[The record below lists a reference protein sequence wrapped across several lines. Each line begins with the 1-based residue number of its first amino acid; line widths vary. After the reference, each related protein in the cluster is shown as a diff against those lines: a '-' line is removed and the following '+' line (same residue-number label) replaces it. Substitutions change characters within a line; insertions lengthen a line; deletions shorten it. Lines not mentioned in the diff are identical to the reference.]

1 MQSQQKRKDI
11 HEAGLAARKAEV
23 RKREG
28 QTFAQKVAQRRRM
41 ALRRQREVVAAEAAP
56 DAEASPAVLQNGQPA
71 VDVLMDNAEAALAVM
86 QNGQPAVDDLM
97 DNE

>member
-1 MQSQQKRKDI
+1 VQSQQKRKDI
-11 HEAGLAARKAEV
+11 HEDAVAARKAEL

-28 QTFAQKVAQRRRM
+28 QTFAQKVTQRRRM
-41 ALRRQREVVAAEAAP
+41 ALRRQRVRAAAEAAP
-56 DAEASPAVLQNGQPA
+56 TAEAAPAVLQNGQPA

>member
-1 MQSQQKRKDI
+1 VQSQQKRKDI

-41 ALRRQREVVAAEAAP
+41 ALRRQREVAEAAS
-56 DAEASPAVLQNGQPA
+56 AVLAVLQNGQPA
-71 VDVLMDNAEAALAVM
+71 VDVLMNNAEAALAVM

>member
-1 MQSQQKRKDI
+1 MKLVWR
-11 HEAGLAARKAEV
+11 LAKQRSANVKAR
-23 RKREG
+23 RSP
-28 QTFAQKVAQRRRM
+28 RRSLNVVGWLSVVSGRL
-41 ALRRQREVVAAEAAP
+41 LRPSAEAAS
-56 DAEASPAVLQNGQPA
+56 AVLAVLQNGQPA